1 MRKRESITIKS
12 FTFVTEEGGA
22 VFVDVASALA
32 SPVDDEIDGMMLQIP
47 VFCDERAGY
56 IYVTPSE
63 VANIGR
69 TVLFEE
75 ATLWVRKSERTE
87 RKKRRGN
94 A

>member
-1 MRKRESITIKS
+1 VRRQFITIQS

-22 VFVDVASALA
+22 VFVDVQSALA

-47 VFCDERAGY
+47 VFCEERAGY

-75 ATLWVRKSERTE
+75 ATLWSRKSNPKER
-87 RKKRRGN
+87 RKK
-94 A
+94 

>member
-1 MRKRESITIKS
+1 MRRRTPITIKS

-22 VFVDVASALA
+22 VFVDITSALA

-47 VFCDERAGY
+47 VFCEERAGY
-56 IYVTPSE
+56 IYVTPTE

-75 ATLWVRKSERTE
+75 ATLWSKKSERRE
-87 RKKRRGN
+87 RGK
-94 A
+94 

>member
-1 MRKRESITIKS
+1 MNRRKPITINS

-47 VFCDERAGY
+47 VFCEERAGY
-56 IYVTPSE
+56 IYATPSE
-63 VANIGR
+63 IAKVGK
-69 TVLFEE
+69 TMLFEE
-75 ATLWVRKSERTE
+75 AVLWARKSEQP
-87 RKKRRGN
+87 RKKRGGRN

>member
-1 MRKRESITIKS
+1 MRRKPITILS
-12 FTFVTEEGGA
+12 FTFVTEESGA
-22 VFVDVASALA
+22 VFVDVQSALA

-63 VANIGR
+63 VANVGR
-69 TVLFEE
+69 TLLFEE
-75 ATLWVRKSERTE
+75 ATLWARKSQRKE
-87 RKKRRGN
+87 RK

>member
-1 MRKRESITIKS
+1 M
-12 FTFVTEEGGA
+12 TEENGA
-22 VFVDVASALA
+22 VFVDVQSALA

-56 IYVTPSE
+56 IYVTPTE

-75 ATLWVRKSERTE
+75 ATLWAHKSDKKE
-87 RKKRRGN
+87 RKRK
-94 A
+94 